1 MWRNLKK
8 MRMNRAIN
16 GGYME
21 VYVDFWDISSNLVVS
36 ILRNPFKLIYNTS
49 SFKREKIGVANN
61 NNVIRR

>member
-1 MWRNLKK
+1 
-8 MRMNRAIN
+8 MNRAIN